1 MVLKAHIW
9 ILVAVVVSLLCL
21 TAPTIEG
28 YERSLAG
35 VAATALAF
43 PRDLAVID
51 GFPDTPIDHL
61 PSLPSGFT
69 DQVSNFNKGAVG
81 LHDTT
86 ATCNSIAGKPLLI
99 HGNHEEADKDAANR
113 ASESCER
120 SSTATTYLNG
130 GRCAFTGS
138 RQDER
143 PVSQSSHELKSVE
156 HIDDELSEK
165 RSAPVLA
172 GLKFEVNVVPCSYEA
187 NQGAKCPNKWQM
199 WDNGR
204 RCMCKKPL
212 RDRNCIPDGTCPY
225 DYILTHA
232 GGSCWCKWAS
242 KLPDN
247 RRRNVTGPI
256 KFHDKRF

>member
-28 YERSLAG
+28 YQRSLAG

-43 PRDLAVID
+43 ARDLAVID

-143 PVSQSSHELKSVE
+143 PVSHSSHELKSVE
-156 HIDDELSEK
+156 YIDDELSEK

-187 NQGAKCPNKWQM
+187 IKGLNAPI
-199 WDNGR
+199 NGR
-204 RCMCKKPL
+204 CGTMVGDACARSLSATETAFRMGPARMITYL
-212 RDRNCIPDGTCPY
+212 RMLVDR
-225 DYILTHA
+225 A
-232 GGSCWCKWAS
+232 GAS
-242 KLPDN
+242 GRANLLITEDA
-247 RRRNVTGPI
+247 T
-256 KFHDKRF
+256 